1 MMADNDLIFFIFAF
15 FFFLRP
21 AVFELM
27 AVLLPAKASLPLGD
41 LAVQA
46 VPGEAWTKVSITDA
60 QAASSVIRFA
70 PFFLFP
76 RHRLIT
82 S

>member
-1 MMADNDLIFFIFAF
+1 MMADNDLIFFIFA

-41 LAVQA
+41 LAVLRQCQGRLG
-46 VPGEAWTKVSITDA
+46 PKSP
-60 QAASSVIRFA
+60 S
-70 PFFLFP
+70 LM
-76 RHRLIT
+76 HRLPPLLSGLPLSSFSPDT
-82 S
+82 D